1 MKKIEVSE
9 GASSPEFRLHK
20 IQKYVKTGDFTYVN
34 AELYVREMAG
44 RVGMDN
50 LGDRCNERK
59 YEWMTRKREEEDD
72 R

>member
-1 MKKIEVSE
+1 MKKIAVSE
-9 GASSPEFRLHK
+9 GASSPEFRLQI

-34 AELYVREMAG
+34 AELCVREMDG

-50 LGDRCNERK
+50 LGDRCDARK
-59 YEWMTRKREEEDD
+59 CEWTTRKREEDDD